1 MNKRRNRR
9 EFKVTAVKLAMHP
22 SLQTQDVAAALKI
35 HPFMPSRWKREDLE
49 GKLQGPAHPNSKEI
63 ESIDDERY
71 AAGLVR
77 DIIHRCRQP
86 TAAPDLHSSQ
96 RHSRE

>member
-1 MNKRRNRR
+1 MRGVKQVLASTSRMNKRRNR
-9 EFKVTAVKLAMHP
+9 
-22 SLQTQDVAAALKI
+22 
-35 HPFMPSRWKREDLE
+35 FMPSRWKREDLE
-49 GKLQGPAHPNSKEI
+49 GKLQGPAHPNLKEI
-63 ESIDDERY
+63 ESMDDERY
-71 AAGLVR
+71 AAGPVG